1 MNLNLTLTEILTTVP
16 ASLFWICFA
25 LASGLLLVTAVIK
38 TTFYIVRDNS
48 WKEYALYWERWTNV
62 FIRATAMSGIPFVI
76 VAGINWANLWR
87 TVPFISSA
95 WSVGVEAVIIGITL
109 LLSVLVRK
117 KPETITK
124 RNVTMTWLLGLSF
137 NLTLW
142 WPIAVSAW
150 MECPLGTFVNAPDL
164 TLGFSHLSWI
174 VFSPLAALKFFHM
187 VASCWVI
194 GAVFLVSLSCR
205 HLLQHTQEKAR
216 TGIIAGSALAILAMV
231 LTMCIGDSTGYTVSK
246 QQPMK
251 MAAIQQVDKG
261 GKEMAFSIIGP
272 VKVPKML
279 SRLATH
285 SNFGFFPG
293 MDDVAGGGYRL
304 PEGGVA
310 KSLTEKH
317 GLANHALQIRQDI
330 KDDYTQQLF
339 RYESQYIGYS
349 QLNSPAR
356 LKPQTQAYYWAF
368 RIMIGAGLLLIV
380 LLAGL
385 IYALVQEKA
394 PWREYLLRIN
404 SYTYLLALCCT
415 LCGWFIAEFGKYP
428 WAVTDLLTAEAAVS
442 AYPIYIICIELAV
455 MLALC
460 MAIIRYMFRLI
471 KKNNL

>member
-16 ASLFWICFA
+16 AALFWICFA

-48 WKEYALYWERWTNV
+48 WKEYAFYWERWTNI

-76 VAGINWANLWR
+76 VAGINWANLWKAA
-87 TVPFISSA
+87 PFISSA
-95 WSVGVEAVIIGITL
+95 WSAGSEALMIGTAL
-109 LLSVLVRK
+109 LLTVWSRK
-117 KPETITK
+117 KSEAITK
-124 RNVTMTWLLGLSF
+124 QNVITAWLLGISF
-137 NLTLW
+137 NMILW

-150 MECPLGTFVNAPDL
+150 MECPLGTFVNASDL

-187 VASCWVI
+187 TASCWVV
-194 GAVFLVSLSCR
+194 GAMFLVAQSCR
-205 HLLQHTQEKAR
+205 HLLCHAHEKAR
-216 TGIIAGSALAILAMV
+216 TGIFAGAALAILALV

-261 GKEMAFSIIGP
+261 GKEMPFSIIGP
-272 VKVPKML
+272 VKVPNML

-293 MDDVAGGGYRL
+293 MDDVVDGGYHL

-310 KSLTEKH
+310 KPLTEKH
-317 GLANHALQIRQDI
+317 DLANRALQTRKII

-349 QLNSPAR
+349 QLNSPAQ

-385 IYALVQEKA
+385 IYALIQEKTA
-394 PWREYLLRIN
+394 WRDCLLKIN
-404 SYTYLLALCCT
+404 SHTYLLALCCT
-415 LCGWFIAEFGKYP
+415 LCGWYIAEFGKYP

-442 AYPIYIICIELAV
+442 AFPTYIICIELAIV
-455 MLALC
+455 LSLC
-460 MAIIRYMFRLI
+460 AAIVWYTVRCI
-471 KKNNL
+471 KKQNL